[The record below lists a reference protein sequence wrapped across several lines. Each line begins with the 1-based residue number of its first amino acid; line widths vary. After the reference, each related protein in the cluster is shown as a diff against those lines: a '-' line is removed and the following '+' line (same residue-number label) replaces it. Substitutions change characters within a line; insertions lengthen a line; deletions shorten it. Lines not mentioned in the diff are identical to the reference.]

1 MWKSTVKK
9 FFLIENRFD
18 HFCVCFRTDSLCQ
31 ACWYSFSKKSNQW
44 VDISLCF
51 LKENK
56 LKLPKMFKRTFR
68 GRSALVK
75 LITGRGSGQHEFTR
89 AVVMFVVLN
98 ISTLFQNTISISLR
112 EKTRVSLTITRC
124 DKLSLLVVIFLSKNS
139 C

>member
-1 MWKSTVKK
+1 
-9 FFLIENRFD
+9 
-18 HFCVCFRTDSLCQ
+18 
-31 ACWYSFSKKSNQW
+31 
-44 VDISLCF
+44 
-51 LKENK
+51 
-56 LKLPKMFKRTFR
+56 MFKRTFR

-75 LITGRGSGQHEFTR
+75 LITGRGSGLTR

-124 DKLSLLVVIFLSKNS
+124 DKLSLLAVIFLSKNS